1 MYRLRPSSFVRRY
14 SAAPRVPLAY
24 SLYKPRG
31 QRQVAN
37 RPPVVFMHGLFG
49 CRKNN
54 RSMSKVLAFD
64 LETSVYA
71 VDLRNHG
78 DSPHHPKHDYT
89 ELALDVERFI
99 LEHSLRDPILIGHS
113 MYKPTNPYDSTIPFF
128 FSQPRANKKTY
139 RGAKT
144 ALTLALRSPSLVS
157 GVIAIDN
164 GPIRLPLTDDFP
176 RYIRGMRHVQSQPSP
191 ITSLS
196 QADSL
201 LAQYEPDPAIR
212 LFLLTNLAKTPGH
225 SHLRFRVPLDILAS
239 SLGALGDFPYTNP
252 QETRFEK
259 PALIVRAT
267 RSHYL
272 PDESKQLMHEFF
284 PNLRIV
290 DFDCGHWVITEKPHE
305 FRQIAVKFLRDTVL
319 STS

>member
-1 MYRLRPSSFVRRY
+1 MPTMYRLRPSSFVRRY

-113 MYKPTNPYDSTIPFF
+113 M
-128 FSQPRANKKTY
+128 
-139 RGAKT
+139 GAKT